1 MLIAP
6 LVTIPRNGISVEVH
20 QRKRKK
26 WHIYATEFY
35 SAVMKNEIMMFE
47 EECVELEVITL
58 RKINQTQTSTAF
70 SVMYK
75 TYI

>member
-1 MLIAP
+1 
-6 LVTIPRNGISVEVH
+6 
-20 QRKRKK
+20 
-26 WHIYATEFY
+26 
-35 SAVMKNEIMMFE
+35 MKNEIMMFE

-58 RKINQTQTSTAF
+58 RKINQTQASTAF